1 MTQCLVRYSAMR
13 EVETMSGHQT
23 LHEFLMEY
31 WERFMHGF
39 SIKAIIAAG
48 LTAFTEYTGGHHVV
62 LLLYLLFT
70 TLDLLLGMSAAVIY
84 KQFCGKKLNRWLRK
98 VCTQLFVVV
107 LFAALLKMLFYTAS
121 VELTLTNWL
130 LFIFSIMDFA
140 SVMDKLV
147 YLGAPVPPVVQLM
160 VGSVRKRV
168 AHKVSELLHDEELEH
183 HIEKALEGRNE
194 RPLLDA
200 DSSRRSAG
208 VDVDA
213 HAESEQRDNR
223 IDNQVGHR

>member
-1 MTQCLVRYSAMR
+1 
-13 EVETMSGHQT
+13 
-23 LHEFLMEY
+23 
-31 WERFMHGF
+31 MHGF
-39 SIKAIIAAG
+39 SIKATIAAG

-70 TLDLLLGMSAAVIY
+70 TLDLIFGMSAAVIY
-84 KQFCGKKLNRWLRK
+84 KQFCGRKLNRWLRK

-121 VELTLTNWL
+121 VEITLTNWL
-130 LFIFSIMDFA
+130 LFIFAIMDFA

-160 VGSVRKRV
+160 VGSVRRRV
-168 AHKVSELLHDEELEH
+168 AHKVGELLHDEELKH
-183 HIEKALEGRNE
+183 HIEKAMEGGDE

-200 DSSRRSAG
+200 HSSGRSVG
-208 VDVDA
+208 VDVA
-213 HAESEQRDNR
+213 PHTELEQRDR
-223 IDNQVGHR
+223 DVDNQAGRS

>member
-1 MTQCLVRYSAMR
+1 
-13 EVETMSGHQT
+13 
-23 LHEFLMEY
+23 
-31 WERFMHGF
+31 MHGF
-39 SIKAIIAAG
+39 SIKATIAAG

-70 TLDLLLGMSAAVIY
+70 SLDLLLGMAAAVVY
-84 KQFCGKKLNRWLRK
+84 GNFCCRKLNRWLRK

-121 VELTLTNWL
+121 VEITLTNWL

-147 YLGAPVPPVVQLM
+147 YIGAPVPPVVHVIM
-160 VGSVRKRV
+160 GSVRRRV
-168 AHKVSELLHDEELEH
+168 AHKMSAILSDEDVKER
-183 HIEKALEGRNE
+183 IEKAMEGENE

-200 DSSRRSAG
+200 HSSCGSVG
-208 VDVDA
+208 VDVA
-213 HAESEQRDNR
+213 PHAELEQRDR
-223 IDNQVGHR
+223 DVDKQAGRS